1 MNARVNDKQAA
12 KMKLTVKMKVLI
24 AKVLIHLGAILP
36 VIWLY
41 YVALNDNLGADPV
54 KEVIHFTGIG
64 GFNLLLVTLAL
75 SPLAKTFKLGF
86 LMALRRLLGLYA
98 FAYALLH
105 VLNFIVFELQFD
117 FSLLLSEIIKRPYIT
132 IGFVALILLFALAVT
147 SFDAIRRKMGRSWQ
161 SLHNFIYLLVLLVGI
176 HFYWSVKSEVIEP
189 GIYLALTL
197 ILLVW
202 RRDKI
207 KRWLSLKS

>member
-1 MNARVNDKQAA
+1 MNTWIKSKQAVN
-12 KMKLTVKMKVLI
+12 MKLTVKTKVFIL
-24 AKVLIHLGAILP
+24 KLLIHLGALLP
-36 VIWLY
+36 VIQLY
-41 YVALNDNLGADPV
+41 YLALADNLGADPV
-54 KEVIHFTGIG
+54 KAVIHFTGIG
-64 GFNLLLVTLAL
+64 AFNLLLVTLAL

-86 LMALRRLLGLYA
+86 LMQLRRLLGLYV

-132 IGFVALILLFALAVT
+132 IGFVALVLLFALAIT
-147 SFDAIRRKMGRSWQ
+147 SFDAIKRKMGRSWQ

-189 GIYLALTL
+189 GIYLAVTL
-197 ILLVW
+197 ILLYW

-207 KRWLSLKS
+207 KRWLKFKS